1 MDNDDY
7 KFYLKFTCGIF
18 SLIPSVLLAICCGIH
33 HRPHIVELNITQAS
47 LSCTNFTTTFATND
61 TLHYNLD
68 LNITLRNSNKFYSVH
83 HQKIEALTYY
93 RNQGYGYT
101 TLNLNSFSQEA
112 MSDAVPTPM
121 SFKEQH
127 SVIDPAAEDEDIV
140 VVKLYLEN
148 KYKTRVMGWQAKS
161 EFARHLRVV
170 PSINGLKLAASSE
183 TAQPCNNI
191 DHRLSFPKPLK
202 FYLKVAFL
210 TASMIWLLRIM

>member
-1 MDNDDY
+1 
-7 KFYLKFTCGIF
+7 
-18 SLIPSVLLAICCGIH
+18 
-33 HRPHIVELNITQAS
+33 
-47 LSCTNFTTTFATND
+47 
-61 TLHYNLD
+61 
-68 LNITLRNSNKFYSVH
+68 
-83 HQKIEALTYY
+83 
-93 RNQGYGYT
+93 
-101 TLNLNSFSQEA
+101 

-161 EFARHLRVV
+161 EFACHLRVV

-191 DHRLSFPKPLK
+191 HHRLSFPKPLKVYFFFLIFLLIPISEECHLK

-210 TASMIWLLRIM
+210 TASMMWLIIAYNVTYK